1 MKNKKR
7 KNENYLEF
15 LPIIKENLKWDTDDS
30 GIVTIYIENKGIFKW
45 ITQKLLGKPKVSQ
58 IHLEV
63 YGSFIWQHIDGKR
76 RIMEIA
82 DLAEKEFGEK
92 IHPLYERISSY
103 FNMLER
109 ADLIL
114 LKKRPD

>member
-1 MKNKKR
+1 MKKK
-7 KNENYLEF
+7 KDENYLEF
-15 LPIIKENLKWDTDDS
+15 LPIKKENLKWDTDDS

-45 ITQKLLGKPKVSQ
+45 ITQKLLGKPKISQ
-58 IHLEV
+58 IHLEI
-63 YGSFIWQHIDGKR
+63 YGSFIWQQIDGKR

-82 DLAEKEFGEK
+82 DLAENEFGEK

-109 ADLIL
+109 ADLISME
-114 LKKRPD
+114 KND